1 MSHCGKEVIWIR
13 RMISELQGLV
23 RDDTPPRPTNV
34 MSDNTAAISMAS
46 VEQVSSRN
54 KHIHVKYHHTKN
66 LIVNDIIAIHYVPT
80 TEQLADI
87 LTKPVDFQTLH
98 KLRTSLC
105 ITEREMSKSVRNDN
119 SRNKV
124 R

>member
-1 MSHCGKEVIWIR
+1 
-13 RMISELQGLV
+13 MISELPGLL
-23 RDDTPPRPTNV
+23 REATTLRPTNF

-66 LIVNDIIAIHYVPT
+66 LIANDINAFHYVPT
-80 TEQLADI
+80 TEHLADI
-87 LTKPVDFQTLH
+87 LTKPVDFQTQH

-105 ITEREMSKSVRNDN
+105 ITEREMSRVFEMKIRGIKSDE
-119 SRNKV
+119 
-124 R
+124 